1 MNTVP
6 VLHRYRDGDALAEA
20 LAVGVA
26 AVLAGAIATRGTAT
40 LAVSGGSTPKRFFE
54 RLSQAEIDWP
64 NVNVLLVDERWVP
77 ASSDRSNAA
86 LVADKLL
93 KNRAAAAHFI
103 PFYLDA
109 ETPEDAREDL
119 AERFRRL
126 ARPIDAAVLGMGT
139 DGHTASF
146 FPGGDNLDAAI
157 DPQTTE
163 PVVAMR
169 APGAGE
175 PRVTLTLPM
184 LVEAR
189 LLAIHIEGEEK
200 LAVYEKALAG
210 GPVEE
215 LPIRAVLEAPRKD
228 PANVF
233 WCP

>member
-1 MNTVP
+1 MNTAP

-109 ETPEDAREDL
+109 ETPEDAREAVRQALHLHHRSRALASELKL
-119 AERFRRL
+119 AEEALGRESS
-126 ARPIDAAVLGMGT
+126 AAAFAHLMEVKRELERVDGT
-139 DGHTASF
+139 
-146 FPGGDNLDAAI
+146 
-157 DPQTTE
+157 
-163 PVVAMR
+163 
-169 APGAGE
+169 
-175 PRVTLTLPM
+175 
-184 LVEAR
+184 EA
-189 LLAIHIEGEEK
+189 LIEGFGT
-200 LAVYEKALAG
+200 LSGRPAKA
-210 GPVEE
+210 
-215 LPIRAVLEAPRKD
+215 I
-228 PANVF
+228 
-233 WCP
+233 